1 MSDVSEYELVVLIAH
16 ALHHS
21 GPPSNAER
29 IDMDF
34 AIARASIV
42 VRELVDREGLLFTRR
57 PEAAHAPAEAKRA
70 PG

>member
-1 MSDVSEYELVVLIAH
+1 MAEISEHELVVLIAH

-21 GPPSNAER
+21 GLPSNAER

-42 VRELVDREGLLFTRR
+42 VRELIDREGLVFTRR
-57 PEAAHAPAEAKRA
+57 LADAEVAPVE
-70 PG
+70 G